1 MTKTAPV
8 SPAKALLDPKSE
20 GWRFTPVEPLT
31 GPEFAPAGRPERVAP
46 LGGKVLCPVG
56 FHRAA
61 LVNGRREPKHD
72 LLQLPQGCSLE
83 TLDEAAWT
91 AAADLPLAGL
101 AAGAPGLVI
110 RVGRHARVDR
120 PLHVVHLSE
129 PSGSGRPEVSHARVL
144 VALEPGASAE
154 LIEESWSDA
163 PVPSWANTWTRVALG
178 EGASLKHYR
187 VVREGGQ
194 GRRTAAVEVSLASRA
209 RYESH
214 AVSLG
219 GLLAREDLRARLE
232 GEGAEC
238 LLNGLVLLA
247 GSDVADHHTV
257 VTHAAAG
264 GATSQLY
271 KAVLD
276 HKARLVFDG
285 LIDVRPGA
293 QKTDAKVYNK
303 NLLLSED
310 ARVNTNPEFKILA
323 DDVSCKHGGAIGQMS
338 ADSLF
343 YLRSRGV
350 GAEEARRLLIYA
362 FGSEMVE
369 RVGLE
374 PLRTALAAALQAR
387 SPESLEA
394 L

>member
-1 MTKTAPV
+1 MTSGTV
-8 SPAKALLDPKSE
+8 SPAKALLDPKAE
-20 GWRFTPVEPLT
+20 GWRFTPVEPLS
-31 GPEFAPAGRPERVAP
+31 GPAFQPAGTPERVTP
-46 LGGKVLCPVG
+46 LAGKVLCPVG
-56 FHRAA
+56 FHRVA
-61 LVNGRREPKHD
+61 LVNGRREAKHD
-72 LLQLPQGCSLE
+72 VLKLPKGVTVE
-83 TLDEAAWT
+83 VLDEAAWK
-91 AAADLPLAGL
+91 ALDDAPLTSL
-101 AAGAPGLVI
+101 NAGAPGIVV
-110 RVGRHARVDR
+110 RVGRHVRVDQ
-120 PLHVVHLSE
+120 PFHVVHVSE
-129 PSGSGRPEVSHARVL
+129 PDGSGRPQASHARVL
-144 VALEPGASAE
+144 VVLEDGASAE
-154 LIEESWSDA
+154 LVEESWSDA
-163 PVPSWANTWTRVALG
+163 TVPSWTDSWTRVTLG

-194 GRRTAAVEVSLASRA
+194 GRRTAAVEVSVAARA
-209 RYESH
+209 QYESH
-214 AVSLG
+214 AVNLG
-219 GLLAREDLRARLE
+219 GVLAREDLRARVE

-238 LLNGLVLLA
+238 RLSGLVLLS

-257 VTHAAAG
+257 VTHAAVG
-264 GATSQLY
+264 GVTNQLY

-310 ARVNTNPEFKILA
+310 AKVNTNPEFKILA

-369 RVGLE
+369 RIALE
-374 PLRTALAAALQAR
+374 PLRAALTAALHAR

>member
-1 MTKTAPV
+1 MSKTASPV
-8 SPAKALLDPKSE
+8 SPAKALLDPKAE
-20 GWRFTPVEPLT
+20 AWRFTPIEPLA
-31 GPEFAPAGRPERVAP
+31 GPAFAPAGRPERVTP
-46 LGGKVLCPVG
+46 LAGKVLCPVG
-56 FHRAA
+56 FHRVA
-61 LVNGRREPKHD
+61 LVNGRHEPKHD
-72 LLQLPQGCSLE
+72 LLTLPKGVSVE
-83 TLDEAAWT
+83 ALDEAAWP
-91 AAADLPLAGL
+91 AVEGAPLSPL
-101 AAGAPGLVI
+101 AAGAPGVLI
-110 RVGRHARVDR
+110 RVSRHTRVDQ
-120 PLHVVHLSE
+120 PFHVVHLSE
-129 PSGSGRPEVSHARVL
+129 PSGSGPQVSHARVL
-144 VALEPGASAE
+144 VVLEDGAAAE
-154 LIEESWSDA
+154 LVEESWSDA
-163 PVPSWANTWTRVALG
+163 PTPSWTDSRTRVTLG
-178 EGASLKHYR
+178 EGASLGHYR

-194 GRRTAAVEVSLASRA
+194 GRRTALVEATLASRS

-214 AVSLG
+214 AFNLG
-219 GLLAREDLRARLE
+219 GVLAREDLRARLE

-238 LLNGLVLLA
+238 VLNGLVLLS
-247 GSDVADHHTV
+247 GSDVADHHSV
-257 VTHAAAG
+257 VTHATVG
-264 GATSQLY
+264 GTTSQLY

-276 HKARLVFDG
+276 HKSRLIFDG

-310 ARVNTNPEFKILA
+310 AKVNTNPEFKILA

-369 RVGLE
+369 RIALE
-374 PLRTALAAALQAR
+374 PLRAALTAALHAR

>member
-1 MTKTAPV
+1 MSMAAV
-8 SPAKALLDPKSE
+8 SPAKALLDPKAE
-20 GWRFTPVEPLT
+20 GWRFTPVEPLS
-31 GPEFAPAGRPERVAP
+31 GPAFEPAGRPERVTP
-46 LGGKVLCPVG
+46 LAGKVLCPVG
-56 FHRAA
+56 FHRVA
-61 LVNGRREPKHD
+61 LVNGRREPRHD
-72 LLQLPQGCSLE
+72 LLQLPKGVSVE
-83 TLDEAAWT
+83 PLDEPAWT
-91 AAADLPLAGL
+91 ALADAPLTALSGG
-101 AAGAPGLVI
+101 AAGVVI
-110 RVGRHARVDR
+110 RVARHARLDQ
-120 PLHVVHLSE
+120 PLLVAHVAE
-129 PSGSGRPEVSHARVL
+129 PSGSGRPEASHARVL
-144 VALEPGASAE
+144 VVLEEGASAE
-154 LIEESWSDA
+154 LVEESWSDA
-163 PVPSWANTWTRVALG
+163 TVPSWTDSWTRVSLG

-194 GRRTAAVEVSLASRA
+194 GRRTAAVEVAVAARAS
-209 RYESH
+209 YESH
-214 AVSLG
+214 AVNLG
-219 GLLAREDLRARLE
+219 GVLAREDLRARLD

-238 LLNGLVLLA
+238 RLNGLVLLS

-257 VTHAAAG
+257 VTHAAPG
-264 GATSQLY
+264 GTTNQLY

-310 ARVNTNPEFKILA
+310 AKVNTNPEFKILA

-362 FGSEMVE
+362 FGSEMAE
-369 RVGLE
+369 RIGLE
-374 PLRTALAAALQAR
+374 PLRAALTAALHAR

>member
-1 MTKTAPV
+1 MSKAATA
-8 SPAKALLDPKSE
+8 SPAKALLDPKAE
-20 GWRFTPVEPLT
+20 AWRFTPVEPLA
-31 GPEFAPAGRPERVAP
+31 GPAFETAGRPERVTP
-46 LGGKVLCPVG
+46 LAGKVLCPVG
-56 FHRAA
+56 LHRVA

-72 LLQLPQGCSLE
+72 LLSLPKGVSVE
-83 TLDEAAWT
+83 TLEEAAW
-91 AAADLPLAGL
+91 AATDGAALSPLS
-101 AAGAPGLVI
+101 AGAPGVLI
-110 RVGRHARVDR
+110 RVARHARVEQ
-120 PLHVVHLSE
+120 PFHVVHLSE
-129 PSGSGRPEVSHARVL
+129 PDGSGRPQASFARVL
-144 VALEPGASAE
+144 VVLEAGASAE
-154 LIEESWSDA
+154 LVEESWSDS
-163 PVPSWANTWTRVALG
+163 PTPSWTDSRTRVVLE

-194 GRRTAAVEVSLASRA
+194 GRRTALVEAKLASRA

-214 AVSLG
+214 AFNLG
-219 GLLAREDLRARLE
+219 GVLAREDLRAVLE

-238 LLNGLVLLA
+238 LLNGLVLLS

-257 VTHAAAG
+257 VTHATVG
-264 GATSQLY
+264 GTTNQLY

-276 HKARLVFDG
+276 HKSRLVFDG

-310 ARVNTNPEFKILA
+310 AKVNTNPEFKILA

-369 RVGLE
+369 RIALE
-374 PLRTALAAALQAR
+374 PLRAALTAALHAR

>member
-1 MTKTAPV
+1 MTQATA
-8 SPAKALLDPKSE
+8 SPAKSLLDPKAE

-31 GPEFAPAGRPERVAP
+31 GPGFEPAGRPQRVTP
-46 LGGKVLCPVG
+46 LAGKVLCPVG
-56 FHRAA
+56 FHRVA
-61 LVNGRREPKHD
+61 LVNGRREPAHD
-72 LLQLPQGCSLE
+72 LLQLPKGVSVE
-83 TLDEAAWT
+83 ALDEAAWT
-91 AAADLPLAGL
+91 PLADAPLTAL
-101 AAGAPGLVI
+101 AAGAPGVVI
-110 RVGRHARVDR
+110 RVARHARLDQ
-120 PLHVVHLSE
+120 PLLVAHVAE
-129 PSGSGRPEVSHARVL
+129 PSGSGRPEASQARVL
-144 VALEPGASAE
+144 VVLEEGASAE
-154 LIEESWSDA
+154 LVEESWSDA
-163 PVPSWANTWTRVALG
+163 TIPSWTGSWTRVVLG
-178 EGASLKHYR
+178 EGASLKHHR

-194 GRRTAAVEVSLASRA
+194 GRRTAAVEVSVASRA

-214 AVSLG
+214 AVNLG
-219 GLLAREDLRARLE
+219 GVLAREDLRASLE
-232 GEGAEC
+232 GEGAQC
-238 LLNGLVLLA
+238 LLNGLVLLS
-247 GSDVADHHTV
+247 GSDVADHHSV
-257 VTHAAAG
+257 VVHAAPG
-264 GATSQLY
+264 GTTDQLY

-310 ARVNTNPEFKILA
+310 AKVNTNPEFKILA

-369 RVGLE
+369 RISLE
-374 PLRTALAAALQAR
+374 PLRAALTAALHAR

>member
-1 MTKTAPV
+1 V
-8 SPAKALLDPKSE
+8 
-20 GWRFTPVEPLT
+20 
-31 GPEFAPAGRPERVAP
+31 
-46 LGGKVLCPVG
+46 VL
-56 FHRAA
+56 
-61 LVNGRREPKHD
+61 ED
-72 LLQLPQGCSLE
+72 
-83 TLDEAAWT
+83 
-91 AAADLPLAGL
+91 
-101 AAGAPGLVI
+101 
-110 RVGRHARVDR
+110 
-120 PLHVVHLSE
+120 
-129 PSGSGRPEVSHARVL
+129 
-144 VALEPGASAE
+144 GASAE
-154 LIEESWSDA
+154 LVEESWSDS
-163 PVPSWANTWTRVALG
+163 PTPSWTNGWTRVVLG

-194 GRRTAAVEVSLASRA
+194 GRRTALVEATLASRA

-214 AVSLG
+214 AVNLG

-247 GSDVADHHTV
+247 GSDVADHHSV
-257 VTHAAAG
+257 VTHATVG
-264 GATSQLY
+264 GTTNQLY

-276 HKARLVFDG
+276 HKSRFIFDG

-310 ARVNTNPEFKILA
+310 AKVNSNPEFKILA
-323 DDVSCKHGGAIGQMS
+323 DDVSCKHGGAMGQMS

-343 YLRSRGV
+343 YLRSRGI
-350 GAEEARRLLIYA
+350 GAEEARRLLVYA

-369 RVGLE
+369 RIGLE
-374 PLRTALAAALQAR
+374 PLRVAIAATLKAR
-387 SPESLEA
+387 SPQSLEA

>member
-1 MTKTAPV
+1 MN
-8 SPAKALLDPKSE
+8 ALLDPKVE
-20 GWRFTPVEPLT
+20 AWRFTPVEPLM
-31 GPEFAPAGRPERVAP
+31 GPAFEPAGRPQRATP
-46 LGGKVLCPVG
+46 LAGKVLCPVG
-56 FHRAA
+56 FHRVA

-72 LLQLPQGCSLE
+72 LLTLPAGVTVE
-83 TLDEAAWT
+83 TCDEAAWD
-91 AAADLPLAGL
+91 APKDLPLAGL
-101 AAGAPGLVI
+101 AAAAPGLVI
-110 RVGRHARVDR
+110 RVGRHVKVDQ
-120 PLHVVHLSE
+120 PLHIVHLAE
-129 PSGSGRPEVSHARVL
+129 PSGSGRPEASHARISVT
-144 VALEPGASAE
+144 LEAGASAE
-154 LIEESWSDA
+154 LVEESWSDS
-163 PVPSWANTWTRVALG
+163 PTPSWTNTWTRLALG
-178 EGASLKHYR
+178 EGSSLKHYR

-194 GRRTAAVEVSLASRA
+194 GRRTAFVEATLASRA

-214 AVSLG
+214 AVNLG
-219 GLLAREDLRARLE
+219 GLLAREDLRARVE
-232 GEGAEC
+232 GEGAQC
-238 LLNGLVLLA
+238 LLNGLALLA

-257 VTHAAAG
+257 VTHDTVG
-264 GATSQLY
+264 GTTNQLY

-276 HKARLVFDG
+276 HKSRFIFDG

-310 ARVNTNPEFKILA
+310 AKVNSNPEFKIFA
-323 DDVSCKHGGAIGQMS
+323 DDVSCKHGGAMGQMS

-343 YLRSRGV
+343 YLRARGI

-362 FGSEMVE
+362 FGSEMLE

-374 PLRTALAAALQAR
+374 PLRAALTAALHAR